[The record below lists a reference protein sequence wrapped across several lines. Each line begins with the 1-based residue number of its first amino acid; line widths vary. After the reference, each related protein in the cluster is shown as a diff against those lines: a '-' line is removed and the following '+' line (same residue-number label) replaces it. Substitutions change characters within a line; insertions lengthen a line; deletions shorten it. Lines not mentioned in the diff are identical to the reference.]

1 MIAITLDT
9 FRRKLD
15 VKAVSTQ
22 QVWLN

>member
-15 VKAVSTQ
+15 VKAVSTK
-22 QVWLN
+22 QVWLI